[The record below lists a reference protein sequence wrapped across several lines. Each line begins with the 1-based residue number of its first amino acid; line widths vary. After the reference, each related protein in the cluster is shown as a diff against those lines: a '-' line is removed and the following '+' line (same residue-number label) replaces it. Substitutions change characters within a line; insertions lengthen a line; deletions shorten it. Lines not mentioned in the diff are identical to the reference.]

1 MPYESYAQELR
12 LTEQNIRQ
20 AQNHIRDERALIQTL
35 REKGRNS
42 QAAEALLHALEVAV
56 SFMEQHRDLV
66 REELVFDRLDPRSEV
81 VRLGGTP
88 KLRRAQAGRH
98 SVV

>member
-1 MPYESYAQELR
+1 MPYDSYAQELR

-20 AQNHIRDERALIQTL
+20 TQNHIRDERALIQTL

-56 SFMEQHRDLV
+56 SVMEQHRDLI
-66 REELVFDRLDPRSEV
+66 REELVLDRFDPGSEV
-81 VRLGGTP
+81 
-88 KLRRAQAGRH
+88 RH
-98 SVV
+98 